1 MNSIHEVDNM
11 EELELVGFLFRV
23 LLPAACRITIT
34 YVYIHYI
41 NIINL

>member
-1 MNSIHEVDNM
+1 MNSIHEVDM
-11 EELELVGFLFRV
+11 EELEVVGTFSGVTAL
-23 LLPAACRITIT
+23 ACRITIT